1 MTTRR
6 RKASIMNRLE
16 DIRDGVPIIVRTRD
30 EAWRVIPNDPRGNV
44 KTTYHRVVR
53 DVVVHD
59 VPKKLGDYYYEYA
72 VGTVKLPW
80 GVEAVR
86 AWSSLDD
93 LKFVQWELI
102 DGYAAFR
109 RQFAD

>member
-1 MTTRR
+1 VKTRR
-6 RKASIMNRLE
+6 KTSILTRLE
-16 DIRDGVPIIVRTRD
+16 DVRDGVPIIVRTRD

-53 DVVVHD
+53 DVVVHH
-59 VPKKLGDYYYEYA
+59 VPRRLGDYQYEYA

-86 AWSSLDD
+86 AWACFDNSQY
-93 LKFVQWELI
+93 VQWELI
-102 DGYAAFR
+102 DGFISG
-109 RQFAD
+109 RQ

>member
-6 RKASIMNRLE
+6 KASHMDRLE
-16 DIRDGVPIIVRTRD
+16 DVRDGYPIIVRTRD

-59 VPKKLGDYYYEYA
+59 VPRRLGDYQYEYA

-80 GVEAVR
+80 GVERVR
-86 AWSSLDD
+86 AWSCFDD
-93 LKFVQWELI
+93 DKYVQWELI
-102 DGYAAFR
+102 DGFISAPLS
-109 RQFAD
+109 